1 MILALVLFEVDKTKY
16 LGRRSSF
23 LDAHP
28 VVHVVQ
34 PRKKPEAEI
43 IHEL

>member
-1 MILALVLFEVDKTKY
+1 MALVLFEMEKTKY

-34 PRKKPEAEI
+34 PPKKPEAEI